1 MSKIE
6 VEVRFVEEESIE
18 TFQVNE
24 GIQIAELLEELERNS
39 ETVVVKR
46 NGLVVPEEEE
56 LTKGDKL
63 EVVPIVSG
71 G

>member
-39 ETVVVKR
+39 ETVVVKK